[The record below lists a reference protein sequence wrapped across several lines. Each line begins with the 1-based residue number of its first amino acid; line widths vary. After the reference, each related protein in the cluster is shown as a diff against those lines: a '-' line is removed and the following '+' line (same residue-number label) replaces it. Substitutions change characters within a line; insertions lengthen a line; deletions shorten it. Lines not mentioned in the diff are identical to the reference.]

1 MQLTFHVEEG
11 TSFHQFIRRTV
22 HHGQQKNA
30 GHPADLV
37 YPGLVCALLIRL
49 LPAAFAAGSDP
60 DFSAPAD
67 KVLISQT
74 NYPIV
79 NGLTESQ
86 VILNN
91 ASGSAQV
98 LGYMATITP
107 GASVKLKA
115 SYPNY
120 YTGGQ
125 HGREP
130 RGDREEPR
138 LGSEDD
144 HVPGRRL

>member
-1 MQLTFHVEEG
+1 MV
-11 TSFHQFIRRTV
+11 SRRMPVIRRILCT
-22 HHGQQKNA
+22 
-30 GHPADLV
+30 L
-37 YPGLVCALLIRL
+37 LVCALLTGL

-120 YTGGQ
+120 YTAGSTAES
-125 HGREP
+125 RAETA
-130 RGDREEPR
+130 EEPR

-144 HVPGRRL
+144 HVPGRRLRGRNGRDRRYGCERRLL